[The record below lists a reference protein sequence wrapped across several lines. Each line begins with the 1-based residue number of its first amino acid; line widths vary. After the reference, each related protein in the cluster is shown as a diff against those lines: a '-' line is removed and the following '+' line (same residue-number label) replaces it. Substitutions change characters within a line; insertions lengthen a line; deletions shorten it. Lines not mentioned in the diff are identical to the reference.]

1 MAFEAFCFCTGESNF
16 STVNTI
22 ACTNILLKIR
32 IAFSKIA
39 RNFGTFQDCLQ
50 TLCSSIT
57 FLDCAQLS
65 TFSNGTLII
74 MNKNNT
80 NVNKIT
86 LPHTKKN
93 IKKIKLTR
101 LVFNT
106 IKK

>member
-22 ACTNILLKIR
+22 ACTNIILKIR

-65 TFSNGTLII
+65 TFSNDTLIIMIGEKKKKKKKKII

-86 LPHTKKN
+86 LPHTKK
-93 IKKIKLTR
+93 KH
-101 LVFNT
+101 
-106 IKK
+106 